1 MTIVVL
7 ALDGYSMLSR
17 VVRWWLAVLRNALC
31 FLTLVMLQLV
41 TLKCKVIISCN
52 TKTAQ
57 VSEVVFDA
65 L

>member
-7 ALDGYSMLSR
+7 ALDGYCMLSR
-17 VVRWWLAVLRNALC
+17 VVRWWLAILGNALC

-57 VSEVVFDA
+57 VSEVVFGA